1 MKKIKKLGFSEAPA
15 LSESAGSPGEG
26 IRNGKRK
33 RATIKDIAAEAKVSI
48 RTVSLALNNAGRI
61 SPATRK
67 KVLGIA
73 EEMNYQPNLA
83 ARGLV
88 NNRTY
93 LFGANFPRAN
103 LSFANS
109 IIAGV
114 EKKCIELNYE
124 LLLTSINFRDIA
136 QVDNDIPVMKKSLE
150 RLLYRRV
157 DGIISFPD
165 RRVLKMYRKI
175 LDSQIPLIQILR
187 SIPELPCP
195 SIKVDNLKG
204 TCDAACYLLG
214 KGIERIGFLKYGN
227 DKFEEAADRYRGY
240 QKALEEW
247 DRKADP
253 EKLSVPCDLTVQ
265 GGYEA
270 AMKLLRAAP
279 KLEAIMAATDYA
291 ALGCMRACLEKK
303 KKIPEEISIIGF
315 DDMEFAAYQG
325 YRPLSTVRQPKES
338 LGILAVEHLYRM
350 VNGETAPSVMLA
362 PELVLRESSV

>member
-1 MKKIKKLGFSEAPA
+1 MCEARQTA
-15 LSESAGSPGEG
+15 
-26 IRNGKRK
+26 R
-33 RATIKDIAAEAKVSI
+33 RATIKDIAAEAKVSL

-61 SPATRK
+61 SQATRQRI
-67 KVLGIA
+67 LGIA
-73 EEMNYQPNLA
+73 EVMNYQPNLA

-93 LFGANFPRAN
+93 LFGASFARLN
-103 LSFANS
+103 LSFANTVV
-109 IIAGV
+109 AGI

-124 LLLTSINFRDIA
+124 LLLTSINFKDIA
-136 QVDNDIPVMKKSLE
+136 QLDNDIPVMKKSLE
-150 RLLYRRV
+150 RLIYRRV

-165 RRVLKMYRKI
+165 RRVMKIYQKI
-175 LDSQIPLIQILR
+175 LGGQIPLIQVFR

-195 SIKVDNLKG
+195 FIKVDNQQG
-204 TCDAACYLLG
+204 TYDAACYLFD
-214 KGIERIGFLKYGN
+214 KSIEDIGFLKYTN
-227 DKFEEAADRYRGY
+227 NKFEEAADRYRGY
-240 QKALEEW
+240 QKALEER

-270 AMKLLRAAP
+270 ALKLLKAAP
-279 KLEAIMAATDYA
+279 KLRAILAATDYA

-315 DDMEFAAYQG
+315 DDMEFAAFQG
-325 YRPLSTVRQPKES
+325 YRPLSTVRQPKEG

-350 VNGETAPSVMLA
+350 VNGETVPSVTLK
-362 PELVLRESSV
+362 PELVIRESSV